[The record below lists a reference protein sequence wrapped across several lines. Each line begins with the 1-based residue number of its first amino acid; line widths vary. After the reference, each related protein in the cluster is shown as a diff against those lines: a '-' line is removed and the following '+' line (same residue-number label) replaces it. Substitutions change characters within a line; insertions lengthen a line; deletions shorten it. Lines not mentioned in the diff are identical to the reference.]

1 MEVVH
6 ELRQVV
12 TNPSKLGYGY
22 SVPGIGMGAPA
33 KMGEEVKTSKWGFAE
48 IEHSVDPYDMARQ
61 YENAERKFNQEAL
74 LGRPPF
80 KTVSHALDFFDHKKG
95 APPHSPR
102 ARARPHGR
110 DSSCAARA
118 DPRPRRAPR
127 RCTPSRSAPC
137 ARQSR
142 CSPPPP
148 TAASPPT
155 PSHAPPRRHSPVLLR
170 KGHRSPPEPALVPF
184 PSPPAVRLPQAVP
197 LPRSTPRSRVC
208 RSGRRKSTR
217 ASLSLARPSTPPA
230 RLAQAMWAR
239 STSSPPTLRWVCA
252 RGTHLTQSPAVCS
265 PLSRPRSAEQTRSR
279 RYSTLSSHAPP
290 LSLLSTPH
298 WSPARIPPSSPHSD
312 FRQRARPPVPT
323 LFDQLDRIRSTRS

>member
-1 MEVVH
+1 MEEAKKNLTANGFAYSNPNKKSSGLGGYWGCIGKKFEHMQDYEVLTKEQKPVEVVH

-148 TAASPPT
+148 
-155 PSHAPPRRHSPVLLR
+155 PPRLPLR
-170 KGHRSPPEPALVPF
+170 LHL
-184 PSPPAVRLPQAVP
+184 
-197 LPRSTPRSRVC
+197 LPRGVIRPSCFARATAHRQSRPWCHSHRRLLSASRRLCLFPDLHRGAACAGAAAESRRGQACLWRALLPRP
-208 RSGRRKSTR
+208 R
-217 ASLSLARPSTPPA
+217 ASLRPCG
-230 RLAQAMWAR
+230 RVQQ
-239 STSSPPTLRWVCA
+239 V
-252 RGTHLTQSPAVCS
+252 
-265 PLSRPRSAEQTRSR
+265 
-279 RYSTLSSHAPP
+279 PP
-290 LSLLSTPH
+290 LH
-298 WSPARIPPSSPHSD
+298 
-312 FRQRARPPVPT
+312 
-323 LFDQLDRIRSTRS
+323 